1 VFRIRRIEV
10 NDKTPTGQRRV
21 ASTEC
26 APSTGRWIGVEA
38 VVNTVELEQ
47 ASTYELALWCK
58 LLRDRGWTGPRIART
73 LGRSEG
79 YVNNLIRILDRA
91 SLAVL
96 ARWRREQQP
105 GSHLPHA
112 CATDW
117 LMQVCLLP
125 HERQDE
131 ALQERLQRLEAR

>member
-1 VFRIRRIEV
+1 MNPV
-10 NDKTPTGQRRV
+10 P
-21 ASTEC
+21 
-26 APSTGRWIGVEA
+26 
-38 VVNTVELEQ
+38 LEH

-58 LLRDRGWTGPRIART
+58 LLRDRGWTGPRIAGT

-79 YVNNLIRILDRA
+79 YVNNLIRILERA

-96 ARWRREQQP
+96 AQWRREQHPGNQP
-105 GSHLPHA
+105 HV

-125 HERQDE
+125 HDRQDE
-131 ALQERLQRLEAR
+131 ALQERLQRLAARP